1 MEVESKMTA
10 NRARACIA
18 LLLFVVLSL
27 APLPATRADA
37 QSGGELVL
45 ATTEEPDTLDAQKT
59 STAATGLLMRY
70 LGDTLITKDLQGNA
84 IPALARSWTV
94 SGDGLTWTF
103 QLRNDVKFH
112 DGTPLNALAVKASI
126 ERALAPET
134 KSPIAGSLFGPVAS
148 VQATGDFTVVI
159 KLKEPF
165 APFLDNLTDPRAMI
179 VSPQAVR
186 DLGDRFGRS
195 PMGTG
200 PFKFQEWRSADRII
214 FARNPDYRW
223 APSYAHAGP
232 PFVDRLVMR
241 IMPESA
247 AQVAAFERGEL
258 SVLGVPPTDVRR
270 LQATNKYPIFSFLR
284 KGVGLFMEFNVTKE
298 PFSDPRVRR
307 ALNYAIEKKS
317 VLQIGLEGLGEVAYG
332 PLPPSIW
339 GYWEGIKD
347 YAPKYDPA
355 KAKALL
361 AEAGWQVGP
370 SGMLSKDGRPLSFVL
385 YTAPIDTWTRSAQI
399 VQAQLRAFGI
409 SMEIQT
415 FEFGTL
421 LSKLKAGEHPAE
433 FMGYT
438 YTSPDI
444 VQIWFHSSNIGTGL
458 TLSHYKDPQ
467 LDGLIEAS
475 RRETD
480 QGKRLAI
487 YRDIQKYVVDQALWV
502 PLWNNM
508 TYTAV
513 QPNVQGAKIHPDGF
527 MVVSDISL
535 K

>member
-1 MEVESKMTA
+1 MAAAQALARIVVHREA
-10 NRARACIA
+10 RRAVAISVIS
-18 LLLFVVLSL
+18 LLVLL
-27 APLPATRADA
+27 VLVPLPLTHA
-37 QSGGELVL
+37 QPKSGGELALVS
-45 ATTEEPDTLDAQKT
+45 TEEPDTLDPQKT
-59 STAATGLLMRY
+59 GTAITGQLMRY
-70 LGDTLITKDLQGNA
+70 LGDTLITKDLKGNY

-134 KSPIAGSLFGPVAS
+134 KSPIAGSLFGPVDS

-186 DLGDRFGRS
+186 DLGDRFGRW
-195 PMGTG
+195 PVGIG
-200 PFKFQEWRSADRII
+200 RFKFQEGSSADRLI
-214 FARNPDYRW
+214 FARNSDSRW
-223 APSYAHAGP
+223 GPAYAHAGP
-232 PFVDRLVMR
+232 PFVERLVTR

-270 LQATNKYPIFSFLR
+270 LQAMNKYPFFSFLR
-284 KGVGLFMEFNVTKE
+284 KGVGLFLEFNVTKE
-298 PFSDPRVRR
+298 PFSDARVRR
-307 ALNYAIEKKS
+307 ALNYAIEKNS

-339 GYWEGIKD
+339 WYWDGIKE

-361 AEAGWQVGP
+361 AEAVWQVGP
-370 SGMLSKDGRPLSFVL
+370 SGMLSKDGKPLSFLL

-444 VQIWFHSSNIGTGL
+444 VQLWFHSSNIGTGL
-458 TLSHYKDPQ
+458 AFSHDKD
-467 LDGLIEAS
+467 S
-475 RRETD
+475 
-480 QGKRLAI
+480 
-487 YRDIQKYVVDQALWV
+487 
-502 PLWNNM
+502 
-508 TYTAV
+508 
-513 QPNVQGAKIHPDGF
+513 
-527 MVVSDISL
+527 
-535 K
+535 

>member
-1 MEVESKMTA
+1 MA
-10 NRARACIA
+10 AARALARIVI
-18 LLLFVVLSL
+18 LLLVFFTLV
-27 APLPATRADA
+27 PLPLTHA
-37 QSGGELVL
+37 QPKPGGELALVS
-45 ATTEEPDTLDAQKT
+45 TEEPDTLDPQKT
-59 STAATGLLMRY
+59 GTAVTGLLMRY
-70 LGDTLITKDLQGNA
+70 LGDTLLTKDLKGSY
-84 IPALARSWTV
+84 IPALARSWSV

-112 DGTPLNALAVKASI
+112 DGSPFNAQAVKASI
-126 ERALAPET
+126 ERALSPET
-134 KSPIAGSLFGPVAS
+134 KSPIAGSLFGPVAD
-148 VQATGDFTVVI
+148 VQAAGDFTVII

-186 DLGDRFGRS
+186 DLGDKFGRS
-195 PMGTG
+195 PVGTG

-214 FARNPDYRW
+214 FARNPDYTW
-223 APSYAHAGP
+223 APSTVHAGP
-232 PFVDRLVMR
+232 PFVDRVVLR

-258 SVLGVPPTDVRR
+258 SVLALPPTDVRR
-270 LQATNKYPIFSFLR
+270 LQGTNKYTIYSFLR

-298 PFSDPRVRR
+298 PFSDIRVRR
-307 ALNYAIEKKS
+307 AVSHAIEKNS
-317 VLQIGLEGLGEVAYG
+317 VLQIGLEGLGEVASG

-339 GYWEGIKD
+339 GYWDGIKE
-347 YAPKYDPA
+347 YAPKYDPG

-361 AEAGWQVGP
+361 AEAGWQPGP
-370 SGMLSKDGRPLSFVL
+370 DGMLQKDGKPFSFVL

-399 VQAQLRAFGI
+399 VQSQLRAFGI

-421 LSKLKAGEHPAE
+421 LAKLKAGEHPAE

-444 VQIWFHSSNIGTGL
+444 VQLWFHSSNIGTGL
-458 TLSHYKDPQ
+458 AFSHNKDSK
-467 LDGLIEAS
+467 LDSLIEAS

-480 QGKRLAI
+480 QGKRLTI
-487 YRDIQKYVVDQALWV
+487 YRDIQKYVVDQVLWV
-502 PLWNNM
+502 PLWTNTN
-508 TYTAV
+508 YIAV
-513 QPNVQGAKIHPDGF
+513 QPNVQGAKTHPDGF
-527 MVVSDISL
+527 LLLNDVWL